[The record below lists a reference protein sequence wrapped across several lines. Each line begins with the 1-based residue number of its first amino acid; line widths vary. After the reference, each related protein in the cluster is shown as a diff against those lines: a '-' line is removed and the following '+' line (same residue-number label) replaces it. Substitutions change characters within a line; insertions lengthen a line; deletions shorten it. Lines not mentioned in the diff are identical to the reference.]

1 MEKCM
6 LKMEHIT
13 KRFHG
18 VTALDDVSFEV
29 EKGEIHALVGENG
42 AGKST
47 LMKILSG
54 VYPDGSYEGRLI
66 LGGEEQHFRG
76 TKDAELAG
84 IAIIYQELNLVKSM
98 NICENIFLGNELRK
112 KRVIQWNEQYKI
124 AADLMRTVKL
134 QESPKTMVS
143 SLGVGKQQL
152 VEIAKAL
159 NKKAKLIILD
169 EPTASLTEIEV
180 GILMGILKELKRDGT
195 TCIYISHKLNEV
207 IQIADSV
214 TVLRDGQTIVTKG
227 ISEVNEEKLISYMVG
242 RELVQ
247 RFPHQAHTRREKIL
261 ETHRWTV
268 MNTKQPGKKLVDDV
282 NISVYRGEILGIA
295 GLMGAGRTEF
305 ALSLFG
311 MLKADEKSELW
322 LNGQKV
328 QISSPEQAIR
338 MGIGYVSEDRK
349 QYGLILSHDVKRNM
363 SLASLKRLTHL
374 WTINQNLEIT
384 QAQQYV
390 KDLNIKV
397 RDVDQCTETLS
408 GGNQQKVILAK
419 WMLAKPEVL
428 ILDEPTRGVDVG
440 AKYEIY
446 QIMNELV
453 SKGVAIIMIS
463 SELPE
468 ILGMSDRIYV
478 MHEGTI
484 NGELTR
490 ENATQEKI
498 LYCASGERGE
508 YVGSSAE

>member
-1 MEKCM
+1 
-6 LKMEHIT
+6 
-13 KRFHG
+13 
-18 VTALDDVSFEV
+18 
-29 EKGEIHALVGENG
+29 
-42 AGKST
+42 
-47 LMKILSG
+47 
-54 VYPDGSYEGRLI
+54 
-66 LGGEEQHFRG
+66 
-76 TKDAELAG
+76 
-84 IAIIYQELNLVKSM
+84 
-98 NICENIFLGNELRK
+98 
-112 KRVIQWNEQYKI
+112 
-124 AADLMRTVKL
+124 
-134 QESPKTMVS
+134 
-143 SLGVGKQQL
+143 
-152 VEIAKAL
+152 
-159 NKKAKLIILD
+159 
-169 EPTASLTEIEV
+169 
-180 GILMGILKELKRDGT
+180 
-195 TCIYISHKLNEV
+195 
-207 IQIADSV
+207 
-214 TVLRDGQTIVTKG
+214 
-227 ISEVNEEKLISYMVG
+227 
-242 RELVQ
+242 
-247 RFPHQAHTRREKIL
+247 
-261 ETHRWTV
+261 
-268 MNTKQPGKKLVDDV
+268 
-282 NISVYRGEILGIA
+282 
-295 GLMGAGRTEF
+295 
-305 ALSLFG
+305 
-311 MLKADEKSELW
+311 
-322 LNGQKV
+322 
-328 QISSPEQAIR
+328 
-338 MGIGYVSEDRK
+338 
-349 QYGLILSHDVKRNM
+349 M

-384 QAQQYV
+384 QQYV